1 MWTRLTWAVSRD
13 LGKIPCSN
21 DQFMKTLSRVDK
33 ILTLSL
39 RIVTAIL
46 NGPEAFTLLKWDISL
61 YTSSSV
67 VGLNRN
73 KFNEQFL
80 TRFLNGLL
88 ESEVVFDRLGPMSTK
103 ELLKAVAISVV
114 FVMPLPFTLR
124 MFGRIPFPY

>member
-1 MWTRLTWAVSRD
+1 M
-13 LGKIPCSN
+13 
-21 DQFMKTLSRVDK
+21 
-33 ILTLSL
+33 SL

-80 TRFLNGLL
+80 TKFLNGLL